1 MADKYANPASRK
13 PADENAD
20 EDIVGAGENDSDLED
35 DDVDDDD
42 VNDDED
48 LDEAE

>member
-1 MADKYANPASRK
+1 MADKHANPASRK

-20 EDIVGAGENDSDLED
+20 EDIVGAGENDNAFED
-35 DDVDDDD
+35 DDVEDDVKDDD
-42 VNDDED
+42 D